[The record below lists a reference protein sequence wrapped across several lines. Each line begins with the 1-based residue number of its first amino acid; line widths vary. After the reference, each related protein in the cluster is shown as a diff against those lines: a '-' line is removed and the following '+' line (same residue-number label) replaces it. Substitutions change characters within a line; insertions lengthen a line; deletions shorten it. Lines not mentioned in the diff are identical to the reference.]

1 MKAVLAAA
9 LLAAGSLTA
18 CSGRPAEDTT
28 GEEIYVQLCAR
39 CHGDDLG
46 GGIGPAL
53 GAGSAAA
60 DEPDEFVRFTI
71 VNGRG
76 SMPSFS
82 TSLDEEQVERLV
94 EYIREVQAGG

>member
-1 MKAVLAAA
+1 MNAVLAAA
-9 LLAAGSLTA
+9 LLAAVALTA
-18 CSGRPAEDTT
+18 CSGRPAQDAT
-28 GEEIYVQLCAR
+28 GEEIYLQLCAR
-39 CHGDDLG
+39 CHGEGLG

-60 DEPDEFVRFTI
+60 DEPDEFLRFTI

-82 TSLDEEQVERLV
+82 TTLDEDQVGRLV
-94 EYIREVQAGG
+94 EYMREVQAGG